1 MPKYKYN
8 LTFRVNMDDDGYA
21 VSFHR
26 KRDCT
31 TREAKYILMGIFGFY
46 MPQYQDMLGHDH
58 MISRYNTELIA
69 DVHDY
74 LDGKS
79 SVDFLY
85 QKYAAEHC
93 ENSFT
98 DFDMFVLA
106 EYLQERG
113 II

>member
-1 MPKYKYN
+1 MSKYKYN
-8 LTFRVNMDDDGYA
+8 LTFRVNVDEDGYA
-21 VSFHR
+21 ISFHR

-46 MPQYQDMLGHDH
+46 MPQYDDMFGQEQVILKF
-58 MISRYNTELIA
+58 NTELIA

-85 QKYAAEHC
+85 KKYAADYC
-93 ENSFT
+93 ENSFS

-106 EYLQERG
+106 EYLQRKG